1 MKFLALLAVVSA
13 ALAAVP
19 AQIYLSPAPST
30 AGSHI
35 TLTAPQAN
43 AVLAHHLGVAQYER
57 LPLTTGDKK
66 WEEALGGASRG
77 AGPKMVILLE
87 CGKEGCAGA
96 CPRSPRSALLLT
108 RLADFLP
115 EELSKSTPYDLPS
128 LPLRAWTSVVTLH
141 LHRLADSLG
150 LDLDS
155 SAIWGLDTLVKGI
168 KSVDGWMGWVGEEL
182 GSAIGWKEL
191 KVRS

>member
-1 MKFLALLAVVSA
+1 MKFFSLLALAPV

-57 LPLTTGDKK
+57 LPLTTGDKQ
-66 WEEALGGASRG
+66 WEEALGGASWG

-96 CPRSPRSALLLT
+96 GPSSSSP
-108 RLADFLP
+108 
-115 EELSKSTPYDLPS
+115 PS
-128 LPLRAWTSVVTLH
+128 QR
-141 LHRLADSLG
+141 
-150 LDLDS
+150 
-155 SAIWGLDTLVKGI
+155 
-168 KSVDGWMGWVGEEL
+168 
-182 GSAIGWKEL
+182 
-191 KVRS
+191 